1 MVMSNRTRLLVT
13 FVGAVAA
20 AYFFGYWFA
29 QRDPS
34 DVRVTT
40 EAIYVGIAATG
51 LNVLTGYNGQ
61 VSLGHGAF
69 FGLGAYTSAILVT
82 EHGWHLVPTIPVS
95 MALCFVVGA
104 AIGFPAL
111 RVKGLYLAL
120 VTLGLAVLFPDL
132 TDRFVNGTGG
142 TNLVTLRGSEVAV
155 PDWYVWFPDPIAD
168 FFDEW
173 IGAPDQW
180 AYYLTLV
187 LGLVLLAVVFFMARS
202 RFGRSLIAVR
212 DHEAAAE
219 TVGIDLCARQG
230 DGLRV
235 SALYAGTAGSL
246 SVLVT
251 RVADARKVET
261 FQISIEFLVAVVIGG
276 AATVFG
282 PMLGGFIV
290 VYLRQV
296 IDEQDSLSDLFSD
309 PNRAKLL
316 SPALFGIT
324 LIILMYVLPDGIV
337 GGRNEAC
344 AGSADDN
351 RPPTHWHP
359 DERNPHA
366 IRTRNACVATGVDH
380 CPRARAGRLRRWP
393 RQRWK

>member
-1 MVMSNRTRLLVT
+1 MSPRVRLVVALVA
-13 FVGAVAA
+13 AVAGV
-20 AYFFGYWFA
+20 YVFGYWVA
-29 QRDPS
+29 QQNAPS
-34 DVRVTT
+34 DVRLFTQ
-40 EAIYVGIAATG
+40 ALYVGIAATG
-51 LNVLTGYNGQ
+51 LNILTGYNGQ
-61 VSLGHGAF
+61 VSIGHGAF
-69 FGLGAYTSAILVT
+69 FGLGAYTSAILVS
-82 EHGWHLVPTIPVS
+82 EHGWNFVPTIPVA

-104 AIGFPAL
+104 LIGFPAL

-142 TNLVTLRGSEVAV
+142 TNLVTLRGAEVAV

-173 IGAPDQW
+173 VGAQDQW

-187 LGLVLLAVVFFMARS
+187 LALVLLLGVFLIARS

-219 TVGIDLCARQG
+219 TVGIDLARVKVTAFA
-230 DGLRV
+230 L

-246 SVLVT
+246 SVLVN
-251 RVADARKVET
+251 RLANAGKVET
-261 FQISIEFLVAVVIGG
+261 FQLSIEFLVAVVVGG

-282 PMLGGFIV
+282 PMLGAFIV
-290 VYLRQV
+290 VFLRDR
-296 IDEQDSLSDLFSD
+296 IDNQDSLSDLFSD

-316 SPALFGIT
+316 SPALFGIA

-337 GGRNEAC
+337 GGSRRLVRRL
-344 AGSADDN
+344 GRRS
-351 RPPTHWHP
+351 R
-359 DERNPHA
+359 
-366 IRTRNACVATGVDH
+366 
-380 CPRARAGRLRRWP
+380 RAPAPASPLTS
-393 RQRWK
+393 

>member
-1 MVMSNRTRLLVT
+1 MVMSNRMRLLVT

-61 VSLGHGAF
+61 VSIGHGAF

-142 TNLVTLRGSEVAV
+142 TNLVTLRGTEVAV

-173 IGAPDQW
+173 ISAPDQW

-219 TVGIDLCARQG
+219 TVGIDLSRVKVTAFAFERALRR
-230 DGLRV
+230 DRRVTLRV
-235 SALYAGTAGSL
+235 G
-246 SVLVT
+246 
-251 RVADARKVET
+251 
-261 FQISIEFLVAVVIGG
+261 
-276 AATVFG
+276 
-282 PMLGGFIV
+282 
-290 VYLRQV
+290 
-296 IDEQDSLSDLFSD
+296 
-309 PNRAKLL
+309 
-316 SPALFGIT
+316 
-324 LIILMYVLPDGIV
+324 
-337 GGRNEAC
+337 
-344 AGSADDN
+344 
-351 RPPTHWHP
+351 H
-359 DERNPHA
+359 
-366 IRTRNACVATGVDH
+366 
-380 CPRARAGRLRRWP
+380 AGRRRSQGRDVPDLDRIP
-393 RQRWK
+393 RRGRDRRRGHGVRPDAGRVHRRLPADR